1 MATNKNLT
9 VDQSATFTA
18 YAQYLDIEQ
27 TPISLVGYDVQAKLR
42 KSYYSANSVSFTTV
56 LANASNG
63 NISISLT
70 ASQTANLDG
79 RYVYDI
85 TANTANTTIRIQEGI
100 ATVNLGVTR

>member
-9 VDQSATFTA
+9 IDQGASFIT
-18 YAQYLDIEQ
+18 YAQYIDILK
-27 TPISLVGYDVQAKLR
+27 TPISLVGYDVKAQLR
-42 KSYYSANSVSFTTV
+42 KSYYSSNSVSFTTV

-100 ATVNLGVTR
+100 ATVNPGVTR

>member
-42 KSYYSANSVSFTTV
+42 KSYYSANAVSFTTV
-56 LANASNG
+56 LANGANG

-85 TANTANTTIRIQEGI
+85 TANTANITIRIQEGI
-100 ATVNLGVTR
+100 VTVNPGVTR

>member
-9 VDQSATFTA
+9 IDQGASFIT
-18 YAQYLDIEQ
+18 YAQYTDILK
-27 TPISLVGYDVQAKLR
+27 TPISLVGYDIRAQLR
-42 KSYYSANSVSFTTV
+42 KSYYSANVVSFTAV
-56 LANASNG
+56 LANGANG
-63 NISISLT
+63 NVSISLT

-100 ATVNLGVTR
+100 VTVNPGVTR

>member
-1 MATNKNLT
+1 MATNKNINI
-9 VDQSATFTA
+9 DQRASFID
-18 YAQYLDIEQ
+18 YAQYLDISK
-27 TPISLVGYDVQAKLR
+27 TPISLVGYDVKAQLR
-42 KSYYSANSVSFTTV
+42 KSYYSSNSVSFTTV

>member
-1 MATNKNLT
+1 MATNKNINI
-9 VDQSATFTA
+9 DQGASFIG
-18 YAQYLDIEQ
+18 YAQYLDISK

-42 KSYYSANSVSFTTV
+42 KSYYSANSVSFTTT
-56 LANASNG
+56 LANGANG

-70 ASQTANLDG
+70 PSQTANLDG

-100 ATVNLGVTR
+100 ATVNPGVTR

>member
-1 MATNKNLT
+1 MATNKNIT
-9 VDQSATFTA
+9 IDQRASFTD
-18 YAQYLDIEQ
+18 YAQYLDISK
-27 TPISLVGYDVQAKLR
+27 TPISLVGYDVKAQLR
-42 KSYYSANSVSFTTV
+42 KSYYSSNAVSFTTV
-56 LANASNG
+56 LANAANG

>member
-1 MATNKNLT
+1 
-9 VDQSATFTA
+9 
-18 YAQYLDIEQ
+18 
-27 TPISLVGYDVQAKLR
+27 
-42 KSYYSANSVSFTTV
+42 

-100 ATVNLGVTR
+100 ATVNPGVTR

>member
-9 VDQSATFTA
+9 IDQGASFIT
-18 YAQYLDIEQ
+18 YAQYIDILK
-27 TPISLVGYDVQAKLR
+27 TPISLVGYDIRAQLR
-42 KSYYSANSVSFTTV
+42 KSYYSANVVSFTAA
-56 LANASNG
+56 LANEANG

-100 ATVNLGVTR
+100 VTVNPGVTR

>member
-9 VDQSATFTA
+9 IDQGASFIT
-18 YAQYLDIEQ
+18 YAQYTDILK
-27 TPISLVGYDVQAKLR
+27 TPISLVGYDIRAQLR
-42 KSYYSANSVSFTTV
+42 KSYYSANVVSFTAA
-56 LANASNG
+56 LANGANG
-63 NISISLT
+63 NVSISLT

-100 ATVNLGVTR
+100 VTVNPGVTR